1 MTITQVSIAVD
12 NAPGSLYRATTIL
25 EKEQI
30 NIKGIMAATQL
41 APVQV
46 NMIVDDPDR
55 AVKVLRMNGFTV
67 STKEVIAVTTPDHPG
82 GLNAV
87 LRPLIEARVNI
98 DAVYPFISLKNDEAI
113 LILEVDK
120 IQEAKEILNKHW
132 VRTYGSEIY
141 KS

>member
-98 DAVYPFISLKNDEAI
+98 DAVYPFIYLKNDEAI

>member
-12 NAPGSLYRATTIL
+12 NTPGSLYRATTIL

-55 AVKVLRMNGFTV
+55 AVKVLQMNGFTV
-67 STKEVIAVTTPDHPG
+67 TTKEVIAVTTPDHPG

-87 LRPLIEARVNI
+87 LRPLIEAKVNI
-98 DAVYPFISLKNDEAI
+98 DAVYPFIYLKNDEAI
-113 LILEVDK
+113 LILDVDK
-120 IQEAKEILNKHW
+120 IKEAKEVLNKHW

>member
-1 MTITQVSIAVD
+1 MTITQVSIAVE

-67 STKEVIAVTTPDHPG
+67 STKEVIAAITPDHPG

-87 LRPLIEARVNI
+87 LRPLIESSVNI
-98 DAVYPFISLKNDEAI
+98 DAVYPFIYLKNGEAV

-120 IQEAKEILNKHW
+120 IKEAKEILKKNW

>member
-12 NAPGSLYRATTIL
+12 NTPGSLYRATTIL

-55 AVKVLRMNGFTV
+55 AVKVLQMNGFTV
-67 STKEVIAVTTPDHPG
+67 TTKEVIAVTTPDHPG

-87 LRPLIEARVNI
+87 LRPLIEAKVNI
-98 DAVYPFISLKNDEAI
+98 DAVYPFIYLKNDEAI
-113 LILEVDK
+113 LILDVDK
-120 IQEAKEILNKHW
+120 IQEAKEVLNKHW

>member
-41 APVQV
+41 SPVQV

-67 STKEVIAVTTPDHPG
+67 TTKEVIAATTPDHPG

-98 DAVYPFISLKNDEAI
+98 DAVYPFIYLKNDEAI

-120 IQEAKEILNKHW
+120 IQEAKAILNKHW